1 MLLLYLK
8 KMENISLY
16 ICAYNVEKTI
26 EEVIIG
32 VLNMNPK
39 PDEIIIINDGS
50 TDSTSKILS
59 KYKNH
64 IKVINVNI

>member
-1 MLLLYLK
+1 MILMLNI
-8 KMENISLY
+8 ENISLY

-39 PDEIIIINDGS
+39 PDEIIIFLF
-50 TDSTSKILS
+50 T
-59 KYKNH
+59 
-64 IKVINVNI
+64 